1 MAWQAASEALNG
13 SAAPA
18 AVLSVTHSAPF
29 GLRKMSQTIAR
40 ALELPEN
47 VACFDIAGHPGSL
60 LDALEVAA
68 HLADG
73 QSATVLVVAS
83 DHLVAYDDRV
93 CDLLSAG
100 GAAAFVVGAS
110 GGFAKLGPV
119 SRDGR
124 EVYDIWRLGTEPEAR
139 YRLEV
144 LFDAYAQAARGALA
158 GLERLTE
165 RPTGK
170 YAAVCASQ
178 PHPQTL
184 RALGRAGVTE
194 AQLSSTSFVSEI
206 GNLGSASVGLALAL
220 GLDAARRGS
229 TSRCSAT
236 VAARASPNPSRSR
249 RPRRRSARPPGSPA
263 TRSASAPTTAGPAGA
278 SRNRT
283 RKGRHM
289 RVGVLGIGKTPHKIQ
304 HDKSLRDLIVDAG
317 RLAMDDAG
325 VDPGGHPGVL
335 PRQRRQHRVL
345 LRELRRAHGRRPPWS
360 HARPRGARR
369 GGMRD
374 RRVGAAPRRRRDPL
388 RSLRH
393 RDGAW
398 APRR

>member
-1 MAWQAASEALNG
+1 MAEILRYGAYLPQYRAPLGEIQAFEGRPGRPRAKALATPGLDEDALTMAWQAASEALNG
-13 SAAPA
+13 SGVPTA
-18 AVLSVTHSAPF
+18 LISVTHSAPF

-47 VACFDIAGHPGSL
+47 VTCFDIAGHPGSL

-73 QSATVLVVAS
+73 QAGSVLVVAA

-110 GGFAKLGPV
+110 GGFATLGPV

-124 EVYDIWRLGTEPEAR
+124 EVYDIWRLGTEPEPR

-165 RPTGK
+165 RATGK

-206 GNLGSASVGLALAL
+206 GNLGAASVGLALAL
-220 GLDAARRGS
+220 GLDAARKGQHLAVFGYGGGEGIAQS
-229 TSRCSAT
+229 VEITKA
-236 VAARASPNPSRSR
+236 
-249 RPRRRSARPPGSPA
+249 PP
-263 TRSASAPTTAGPAGA
+263 
-278 SRNRT
+278 
-283 RKGRHM
+283 
-289 RVGVLGIGKTPHKIQ
+289 KI
-304 HDKSLRDLIVDAG
+304 
-317 RLAMDDAG
+317 
-325 VDPGGHPGVL
+325 
-335 PRQRRQHRVL
+335 
-345 LRELRRAHGRRPPWS
+345 
-360 HARPRGARR
+360 
-369 GGMRD
+369 
-374 RRVGAAPRRRRDPL
+374 GAADRITGDAIGLGTYYRWTRGRQQEP
-388 RSLRH
+388 H
-393 RDGAW
+393 
-398 APRR
+398 